1 MVYKKIKPK
10 KIYEEVS
17 DELYEMIRSGSLK
30 PGEQLDSIQQLAENF
45 QVGRPA
51 IREALSALSSMG
63 LIEIKQG
70 EGTFV
75 KTFDP
80 AIMNHPLSAALLMD
94 QDNIKHLL
102 EVRKIL
108 ESGTAEVAAKKRTEE
123 NLIELKDMLFNM
135 EKVSDDEELSDKADI
150 SFHVAVANASQNEL
164 LITLMNHV
172 SELMTEKMRDI
183 RRAALY
189 SEEMTLKQLY
199 QQHVRIYDAIAA
211 QDEDG
216 ARSAMLFH
224 LQSVEESLDRVIQK
238 NQQTNH

>member
-80 AIMNHPLSAALLMD
+80 AIMNHPLSAALLMN

-183 RRAALY
+183 RRVALY

-199 QQHVRIYDAIAA
+199 QQHVRIYDAIVE

-238 NQQTNH
+238 NKQKNH

>member
-17 DELYEMIRSGSLK
+17 DELCEMIRSGSLK

-199 QQHVRIYDAIAA
+199 QQHVRIYDAIVA

-238 NQQTNH
+238 NQQKNH

>member
-123 NLIELKDMLFNM
+123 NLNELKDMLSNM
-135 EKVSDDEELSDKADI
+135 DKVSDDEELSDKADI

-183 RRAALY
+183 RRVALY
-189 SEEMTLKQLY
+189 SEEMTLKELY
-199 QQHVRIYDAIAA
+199 QQHVRIYDAIVA
-211 QDEDG
+211 QDEDE

-238 NQQTNH
+238 NQQKNH

>member
-94 QDNIKHLL
+94 QENIKHLL

-150 SFHVAVANASQNEL
+150 SFHVAVANASQNDL

-183 RRAALY
+183 RRVALY

-199 QQHVRIYDAIAA
+199 QQHVRIYDAIVA

-238 NQQTNH
+238 NQQKNH

>member
-30 PGEQLDSIQQLAENF
+30 PGEQLDSIQQLAENA
-45 QVGRPA
+45 QVWHPA
-51 IREALSALSSMG
+51 IRDALSALSSMG

-135 EKVSDDEELSDKADI
+135 DKVSDDEELSDKADI

-183 RRAALY
+183 RRVALY

-199 QQHVRIYDAIAA
+199 QQHVRIYDAIVA

-238 NQQTNH
+238 NQHKNH